1 MATVIQNTKG
11 SGSVVTA
18 TSTDGEITLAELKA
32 TGDETWTKATI
43 TEVFW
48 TVNGTNTWLI
58 DRGGTALAQFS
69 GSGHH
74 DYKGS
79 GAALVTGSGSD
90 IGLTLSGGTGFI
102 MLIIH
107 KQV

>member
-1 MATVIQNTKG
+1 M
-11 SGSVVTA
+11 
-18 TSTDGEITLAELKA
+18 
-32 TGDETWTKATI
+32 
-43 TEVFW
+43 
-48 TVNGTNTWLI
+48 I

-79 GAALVTGSGSD
+79 GASLVTGSASD

-102 MLIIH
+102 MLIVH